1 MHRAEQHVSFRESLS
16 EHSIDSFF
24 PELMVS
30 LDSRLESYASCIIA
44 TCRTAHTGLVVSK
57 VPDKE
62 RFPSIP
68 GHKADI
74 LIT

>member
-1 MHRAEQHVSFRESLS
+1 MRTAEQHVSFRESLS

-24 PELMVS
+24 FSELMVS

-44 TCRTAHTGLVVSK
+44 ACRAARTGLVVSK

-62 RFPSIP
+62 RFP
-68 GHKADI
+68 
-74 LIT
+74 